1 MHILLPLLPLLTLLS
16 PSASPF
22 VGLTQPEV
30 QAALSGQVPVRIEP
44 FARPDG
50 KTAGRGI
57 GAITIDR
64 SISEVWTT
72 LVRFEDKA
80 EYMPRIK
87 SAEVLDKSPERL
99 RVRMV
104 VDASVTLAR
113 YTMIYQLDEPGHRL
127 SWKLVH
133 TVSDNTISEAD
144 GAYRADALAPGRTLV
159 TYHSQVDTTRAL
171 PRFIQNYIAR
181 RSIPDLLRA
190 VKKRVE
196 SSGLWR
202 R

>member
-1 MHILLPLLPLLTLLS
+1 MHILLPLLPILGLLS
-16 PSASPF
+16 PI

-30 QAALSGQVPVRIEP
+30 EAALRGQVPVRIEP

-64 SISEVWTT
+64 PMGEVWTT
-72 LVRFEDKA
+72 LIRFEDKA

-87 SAEVLDKSPERL
+87 SAEVLEKTRERL

-104 VDASVTLAR
+104 VDASVTTAR
-113 YTMIYQLDEPGHRL
+113 YTMIYQLDEPAHRL
-127 SWKLVH
+127 SWKLDHSVP
-133 TVSDNTISEAD
+133 DNTIAEAD
-144 GAYRADALAPGRTLV
+144 GEYRVYEVSPGRTLV
-159 TYHSQVDTTRAL
+159 TYNSQVDTGRSL